1 METEDRVRRRHVRAS
16 EAPVSLEPELDL
28 KKLLRALQAV
38 GFSITSI
45 RDVTP
50 IPHNGVRQS

>member
-38 GFSITSI
+38 L
-45 RDVTP
+45 D
-50 IPHNGVRQS
+50 